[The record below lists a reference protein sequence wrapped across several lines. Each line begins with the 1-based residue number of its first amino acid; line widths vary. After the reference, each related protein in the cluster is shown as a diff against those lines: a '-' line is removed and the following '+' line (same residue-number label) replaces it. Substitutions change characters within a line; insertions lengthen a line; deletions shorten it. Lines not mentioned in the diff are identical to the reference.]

1 MSEVVS
7 PDRLRVFIERLEHLE
22 KEKAEIAQHMRET
35 LNEAKNEG
43 FDVKIMRTVLRLRKL
58 KPQVREEIET
68 MVDLYLSAI
77 ESQGAAARA
86 AAAAA

>member
-22 KEKAEIAQHMRET
+22 KEKAEIGLHIRET
-35 LNEAKNEG
+35 LAEAKNEG
-43 FDVKIMRTVLRLRKL
+43 FDVKIMRTVLRLRKM
-58 KPQVREEIET
+58 KPQAREELET

-86 AAAAA
+86 SAA